1 MSIKTH
7 NTESRFVIRPSNI
20 LLAGVY
26 VCTFQIGNFTR
37 LGNEGV
43 KTAMKSLTRSRTTTF
58 MKLILRHLVCTLQ
71 TGNFTRLGSE
81 GVKTA
86 MKSLTRGKTVAFMK
100 LILCHLVGLGLLFS
114 TKTAQDDKVYD
125 R

>member
-26 VCTFQIGNFTR
+26 VCTFQ
-37 LGNEGV
+37 
-43 KTAMKSLTRSRTTTF
+43 
-58 MKLILRHLVCTLQ
+58 
-71 TGNFTRLGSE
+71 TGNFTHLGSE

-114 TKTAQDDKVYD
+114 TKMAQDDKVHD